1 MRRFLFSL
9 ALMLMIIGVRCF
21 ASEPIYSNYDVKVVE
36 EVPSSTYDPIDLS
49 GPVNSG
55 ISADQMGT
63 QGGSI
68 FSSGSTTGMG
78 ATYNHD
84 RLIVIGDSRTVGM
97 AQALGATQVEESV
110 WCYNN
115 YEYFIAKVGEG
126 YDWLNSTAINLINK
140 YKTSKAAYVF
150 WLGVNDFGYPHR
162 YDKYSDLIQHNAG
175 GWAGDLYYADITPL
189 KNGQNDAGIQDFN
202 TNLKNRLAGGVTWIS
217 LWDLV
222 KQMGDSAFATGDT
235 IHYNSDTYKAIYQQI
250 KNAVGSIGITQTV
263 SGGSSSGNYS
273 SISDNPKVMFFT
285 QYESGAAG
293 YAQVG
298 GDNGNAFGKYQF
310 DIQFSTYSVMMYA
323 YQKNPAVFAEFEQF
337 RQYGNDKGFFNWYTN
352 GLGEKGRS
360 AGTGTAHCQLVS
372 QAWTTCYN
380 RNPKLFK
387 QCQDE
392 YAYNR
397 YYKAAHDYL
406 LNKGIT
412 IDNRDDVI
420 KGVVFSY
427 AVQHGE
433 LTAANHIAEVVT
445 NSMSDAEFIQNVYNR
460 RIRAYPEC
468 TQRYNSESQAALS
481 LLG

>member
-175 GWAGDLYYADITPL
+175 GWSGDLYYADITPL

-263 SGGSSSGNYS
+263 SGGSSGSGNPA
-273 SISDNPKVMFFT
+273 DNPKIMFFT
-285 QYESGAAG
+285 QYESGSAG

-298 GDNGNAFGKYQF
+298 GDNGKAFGRYQF
-310 DIQFSTYSVMMYA
+310 DYRYSLFGLMQYA
-323 YQKNPAVFAEFEQF
+323 YQTNPTIFAPFSQFMHYGSADGLKNAW
-337 RQYGNDKGFFNWYTN
+337 NST
-352 GLGEKGRS
+352 LS
-360 AGTGTAHCQLVS
+360 SLVS
-372 QAWTTCYN
+372 QAWTTCWN
-380 RNPKLFK
+380 SSNSLFK
-387 QCQDE
+387 EVQDL
-392 YAYNR
+392 YAYKN
-397 YYKAAHDYL
+397 YYVIAHDL
-406 LNKGIT
+406 LVSKGVA
-412 IDNRDDVI
+412 IDNRSDVI
-420 KGVVFSY
+420 KGVIYSY
-427 AVQHGE
+427 AIQHGQQ
-433 LTAANHIAEVVT
+433 TAADHIAEVVT
-445 NSMSDAEFIQNVYNR
+445 NSMSDAQFIQEVYKKR
-460 RIRAYPEC
+460 SSAYPDYIS
-468 TQRYNSESQAALS
+468 RYNNEVQTALS